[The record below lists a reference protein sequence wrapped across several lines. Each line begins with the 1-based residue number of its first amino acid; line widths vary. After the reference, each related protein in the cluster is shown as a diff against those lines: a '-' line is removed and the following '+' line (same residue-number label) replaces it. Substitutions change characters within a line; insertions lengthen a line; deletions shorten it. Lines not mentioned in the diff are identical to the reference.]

1 MYAPER
7 QAAIS
12 ATIASVGRAAVSDLA
27 QHFDVT
33 PETIRRDFDLLERA
47 GLLRRV
53 HGGAVAPGRASAV
66 ERSVTQRSDVAA
78 EAKRRIATAALRFVP
93 SAADTAIVL
102 DAGTTVGALAAD
114 LVDWRGER
122 IGEALPVI
130 THSVTAASTLLAAE
144 SIDLHLLGGRV
155 RGVTGAAVGPSTLE
169 QLDRLRPDVAF
180 IGTNALSAT
189 GGLTTPDEY
198 EAAVKSAIVRRAGRV
213 ILLADA
219 AKFDSDT
226 LVVFAGLE
234 DIDVLVSDAA
244 PGDDLAA
251 ALAEAGVEVVVA

>member
-12 ATIASVGRAAVSDLA
+12 ATIATAGRASVSDLA

-66 ERSVTQRSDVAA
+66 ERSVTQRSDLAA
-78 EAKRRIATAALRFVP
+78 DAKRRIAAAALRYVP

-102 DAGTTVGALAAD
+102 DAGTTVGALAAL

-122 IGEALPVI
+122 VDESLPVI
-130 THSVTAASTLLAAE
+130 THSVTAAATLLAAE
-144 SIDLHLLGGRV
+144 QIDLHLLGGRV
-155 RGVTGAAVGPSTLE
+155 RGVTGAAVGPTVLD
-169 QLDRLRPDVAF
+169 QLSRLRPDVAF
-180 IGTNALSAT
+180 IGTNALSAS

-198 EAAVKSAIVRRAGRV
+198 EAAVKTAIVRRAARV
-213 ILLADA
+213 ILLADS
-219 AKFDSDT
+219 AKFDIDT
-226 LVVFAGLE
+226 LVVFADLE
-234 DIDVLVSDAA
+234 EIDVLITDAE
-244 PGDDLAA
+244 PGVELAD
-251 ALAEAGVEVVVA
+251 ALADAGIEVLVA